1 MIYGVGTDIIE
12 VKRVKKQLE
21 KISGLKE
28 KLFSPLEIAYCES
41 KKYAEQHFTARFAAK
56 EAFFKALGTGWRN
69 GLAYKEIELINN
81 ELGKPEIKLYGKSKE
96 FANKEKIKTI
106 HVSISHI
113 KNIANAIVILEF

>member
-12 VKRVKKQLE
+12 VKRVKKQLD

-56 EAFFKALGTGWRN
+56 EAFFKAIGTGWRN

-81 ELGKPEIKLYGKSKE
+81 ELGKPEIKLYGKAKE

-113 KNIANAIVILEF
+113 KNIANAVVILEF